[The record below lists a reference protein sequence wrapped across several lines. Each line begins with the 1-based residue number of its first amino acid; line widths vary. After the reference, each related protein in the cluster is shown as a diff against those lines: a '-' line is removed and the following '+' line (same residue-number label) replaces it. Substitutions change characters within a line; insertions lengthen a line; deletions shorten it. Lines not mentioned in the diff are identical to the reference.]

1 MRCSLWELPVEC
13 DADDETTLQRG
24 GFFLIAPHGIAE
36 QDTFK
41 KSRTQYIL

>member
-1 MRCSLWELPVEC
+1 MRCSLWKLPVEC
-13 DADDETTLQRG
+13 DADDETTLQR